1 MIQFL
6 RERRAILLL
15 TAILASLFVLMAVQV
30 KRGSA
35 PRSETALLRLA
46 SPFVRAAGAV
56 TGGFSGLWNE
66 YVDLR
71 HTRSRNAALDERLTR
86 LQLQVQ
92 QLEEARIQN
101 ERLKA
106 LLEMKEALDGS
117 TAAARVVANRSTG
130 LSHTILLDRGSEAG
144 IRPNMAVVSAQG
156 VVGRVWTVANGVSKV
171 QLITDAAAGT
181 AVLVQ
186 RTRVQGILLG
196 RGSDLCS
203 LEYVSTLDDVKDK
216 DLLVT
221 SGLDGIYPKGLPV
234 GRVAE
239 LGPRAGL
246 LQTISVV
253 PRVEFNRLE
262 EVLVLLRTELPE
274 GR

>member
-6 RERRAILLL
+6 RERRALLL
-15 TAILASLFVLMAVQV
+15 LAVMLAVLFALMATQV
-30 KRGSA
+30 RQGVPSS
-35 PRSETALLRLA
+35 SETMLLRLA
-46 SPFVRAAGAV
+46 SPFLRAGAAV
-56 TGGFSGLWNE
+56 TDGIAGLWHE

-71 HTRSRNAALDERLTR
+71 HTRSRNAALEERIAR
-86 LQLQVQ
+86 LQLQLQQIEEGRVQ
-92 QLEEARIQN
+92 T
-101 ERLKA
+101 ERLRA
-106 LLEMKEALDGS
+106 LLDLKQAMEG
-117 TAAARVVANRSTG
+117 TTVAATVVANKPTG
-130 LSHTILLDRGSEAG
+130 LSHTILIDRGFEAG

-156 VVGRVWTVANGVSKV
+156 VVGRVWTVSNGVSKV

-196 RGSDLCS
+196 RGSELCS

-234 GRVAE
+234 GRVGE

-246 LQTISVV
+246 LQAITVV

-262 EVLVLLRTELPE
+262 EVLVLLQAERP
-274 GR
+274 

>member
-1 MIQFL
+1 MIQFP

-15 TAILASLFVLMAVQV
+15 AAILASLFVLMAVQV
-30 KRGSA
+30 KRGS
-35 PRSETALLRLA
+35 PPGSETALLRLA
-46 SPFVRAAGAV
+46 SPFVRGAGAV
-56 TGGFSGLWNE
+56 TGGISGLWNE
-66 YVDLR
+66 YIDLR
-71 HTRSRNAALDERLTR
+71 HMRSRNAALDERVTR

-92 QLEEARIQN
+92 QLEEARVQN

-106 LLEMKEALDGS
+106 LLDLKEAMDGS
-117 TAAARVVANRSTG
+117 TAAARVVGNRSTG
-130 LSHTILLDRGSEAG
+130 LTHTILLDRGSEAG
-144 IRPNMAVVSAQG
+144 IGPNMAVVSAQG
-156 VVGRVWTVANGVSKV
+156 VVGRVWTVSKGVSKV

-262 EVLVLLRTELPE
+262 EVLVLLRTAPQDS
-274 GR
+274 R